1 MRISLDDG
9 KTWQTVTSLSVVKD
23 LPGVGD
29 VETAEVVFRFEND
42 DVTTN
47 VWVNDVCQGTS
58 SETYVEMGDRLVDGV

>member
-9 KTWQTVTSLSVVKD
+9 KTWTTVKSLIFAQD

-29 VETAEVVFRFEND
+29 VESAEVTFNFTD
-42 DVTTN
+42 KSLTTH

-58 SETYVEMGDRLVDGV
+58 SETFVELGDRLVDGV